1 MFFTLK
7 NLPEVDSPTKSVKFL
22 GVFVDSKL
30 TWKPHI
36 DFVAG
41 NLQGYLIYLL
51 KI

>member
-36 DFVAG
+36 DFFAG
-41 NLQGYLIYLL
+41 KPYISP
-51 KI
+51 